1 MFNSSDSNT
10 LPHHTIHAVTAK
22 KTTLSGPFRV
32 GWPEKGWEIGW
43 DGSAR
48 EVFMKK
54 LSPGIVCLL
63 ALPFLLSGCGA
74 VGSKCMDLSIIYA
87 VTALLAVAIL
97 VSYACLSRKIN
108 PWLLMLLLC
117 VTVVNA
123 GYFML
128 SVSGS
133 LTVALWS
140 NRISYLG
147 SVFLPFT
154 MLMSIMDVCN
164 IQRPKWMIPTLVG
177 VGIIVFLIAASPGI
191 LDIYYKE
198 VSLGI
203 VDGVFVLQKV
213 YGPLHSIY
221 LYYLVL
227 YFSGM
232 LATILYARY
241 KERSVSFTHAVLLLV
256 ATLVNIAVWLLE
268 QLVQIHF
275 EFLSV
280 SYIISVLF
288 LLGVDALAS
297 KIQTQPAVAVIAD
310 PPDAPAENLDFTDEQ
325 YRHFVAQ
332 LPTLTPTE
340 RMVFDLYAEGKC
352 SKDILV
358 IMNFK
363 ENTLK
368 YHNRNNYSKLGISNR
383 KQLKALA
390 AALNSQSV

>member
-1 MFNSSDSNT
+1 
-10 LPHHTIHAVTAK
+10 
-22 KTTLSGPFRV
+22 
-32 GWPEKGWEIGW
+32 
-43 DGSAR
+43 
-48 EVFMKK
+48 MKK
-54 LSPGIVCLL
+54 LSLGTACLL

-74 VGSKCMDLSIIYA
+74 VGSKSLSLSVIYA
-87 VTALLAVAIL
+87 VSSLLAVGIL
-97 VSYACLSRKIN
+97 VGYACFSKKLK
-108 PWLLMLLLC
+108 PWLLMLLVC
-117 VTVVNA
+117 VTVVNT
-123 GYFML
+123 GYFIL

-133 LTVALWS
+133 LEVALWS

-154 MLMSIMDVCN
+154 MLMSIMDVCKLK
-164 IQRPKWMIPTLVG
+164 RPKWMIPALLSVG
-177 VGIIVFLIAASPGI
+177 VIVFLVAASPGI

-198 VSLGI
+198 VTLGI
-203 VDGVFVLQKV
+203 VDGVCVLQKV

-221 LYYLVL
+221 LYYLVA
-227 YFSGM
+227 YFSCM
-232 LATILYARY
+232 VAVIVYARH
-241 KERSVSFTHAVLLLV
+241 KAHSVSISYAVLLLI
-256 ATLVNIAVWLLE
+256 ATLINIAVWLLE
-268 QLVQIHF
+268 QLVDIEF

-280 SYIISVLF
+280 SYIISELF
-288 LLGVDALAS
+288 LLGVDILARGL
-297 KIQTQPAVAVIAD
+297 QNQPAVTVIAGS
-310 PPDAPAENLDFTDEQ
+310 PEAPAGHLDFTDEQ
-325 YRHFVAQ
+325 YRYFVAQ

-368 YHNRNNYSKLGISNR
+368 YHNRNIYSKLGISNR

>member
-1 MFNSSDSNT
+1 
-10 LPHHTIHAVTAK
+10 
-22 KTTLSGPFRV
+22 
-32 GWPEKGWEIGW
+32 
-43 DGSAR
+43 
-48 EVFMKK
+48 MKK
-54 LSPGIVCLL
+54 LSPGMACLL
-63 ALPFLLSGCGA
+63 ALPFLLSSCGA
-74 VGSKCMDLSIIYA
+74 VGSKSLSLSVIYA
-87 VTALLAVAIL
+87 ASSLLAVSIL
-97 VSYACLSRKIN
+97 VGYACFSKKIN
-108 PWLLMLLLC
+108 SWLLMLLLC

-133 LTVALWS
+133 LEMALWS

-154 MLMSIMDVCN
+154 MLMSIMNVCK
-164 IQRPKWMIPTLVG
+164 IKRPKWVIPTLAG
-177 VGIIVFLIAASPGI
+177 AGILVFLIAASPGI

-227 YFSGM
+227 YFTGM
-232 LATILYARY
+232 LAIILYARY
-241 KERSVSFTHAVLLLV
+241 KEHSVSIAHAVLLLV

-297 KIQTQPAVAVIAD
+297 KIQTQPAVTVITAS
-310 PPDAPAENLDFTDEQ
+310 PAAPTDSQGFTDEQ
-325 YRHFVAQ
+325 YRYFVAQ

-368 YHNRNNYSKLGISNR
+368 FHNRNIYGKLGISNR

-390 AALNSQSV
+390 ATLDSQSV

>member
-22 KTTLSGPFRV
+22 KTPFPDLF
-32 GWPEKGWEIGW
+32 GWGGSKKGWEIGW

-54 LSPGIVCLL
+54 MSTGIVCLL
-63 ALPFLLSGCGA
+63 ALPFLLSGCST

-108 PWLLMLLLC
+108 SWLLMLLLC

-128 SVSGS
+128 SVSGL

-154 MLMSIMDVCN
+154 MLMSIMDVCK
-164 IQRPKWMIPTLVG
+164 IKRPKWMIPTLVG

-227 YFSGM
+227 YFTGM
-232 LATILYARY
+232 LAVILYARY
-241 KERSVSFTHAVLLLV
+241 KERSVSITHAVLLLV

-297 KIQTQPAVAVIAD
+297 KIQTQPAVAVIAA
-310 PPDAPAENLDFTDEQ
+310 PPDAPAENPDFTDEQ
-325 YRHFVAQ
+325 YRHFIAQ
-332 LPTLTPTE
+332 FPTLTPTE

-368 YHNRNNYSKLGISNR
+368 YHNRNIYSKLGISNR

-390 AALNSQSV
+390 ATLNSQSV

>member
-1 MFNSSDSNT
+1 MFVSLD
-10 LPHHTIHAVTAK
+10 
-22 KTTLSGPFRV
+22 TTLSHIILYRLLYRKNPPFSDLFGWDGP
-32 GWPEKGWEIGW
+32 KIGWEIGW
-43 DGSAR
+43 EGSAR

-54 LSPGIVCLL
+54 LSPGMACLL
-63 ALPFLLSGCGA
+63 ALPFLLSGCDA

-87 VTALLAVAIL
+87 VTTLLAVTIL
-97 VSYACLSRKIN
+97 VCYASLSRKIN
-108 PWLLMLLLC
+108 TWLLMLLLC

-133 LTVALWS
+133 LEVALWS

-154 MLMSIMDVCN
+154 MLMSIMDVCK
-164 IQRPKWMIPTLVG
+164 IKRPKWMIPTLAG

-203 VDGVFVLQKV
+203 VDGVCVLQKI
-213 YGPLHSIY
+213 YSPLHSIY

-227 YFSGM
+227 YFTGM
-232 LATILYARY
+232 LSVILYARY
-241 KERSVSFTHAVLLLV
+241 KERSVSITHAVLLLV

-297 KIQTQPAVAVIAD
+297 KIQTQPAVTVITAS
-310 PPDAPAENLDFTDEQ
+310 PAAPTESQDFTDEQ
-325 YRHFVAQ
+325 YRYFVAQ

-368 YHNRNNYSKLGISNR
+368 YHNRNIYGKLGISNR